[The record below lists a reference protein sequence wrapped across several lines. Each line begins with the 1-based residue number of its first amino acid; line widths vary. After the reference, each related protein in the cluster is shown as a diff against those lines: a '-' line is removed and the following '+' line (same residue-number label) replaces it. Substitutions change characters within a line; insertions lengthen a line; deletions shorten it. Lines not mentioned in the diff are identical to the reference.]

1 MFSPLSNHHL
11 TNFLKRPIL
20 DPPKSQ
26 LIYGDMTGNILESG
40 LPRIIDM
47 TFYRRPAA
55 LAEAIMVADPLIW
68 DEGGKDIVKI
78 YGDDE
83 LSLQTIHVRALL
95 FRCYAFAIDTEQSFI
110 DACLHK
116 VDFAGAAAVV
126 REILEENGLL
136 ERV

>member
-1 MFSPLSNHHL
+1 
-11 TNFLKRPIL
+11 
-20 DPPKSQ
+20 
-26 LIYGDMTGNILESG
+26 MTGNILESG
-40 LPRIIDM
+40 LPRIIDI

-78 YGDDE
+78 YRDNE
-83 LSLQTIHVRALL
+83 LSLQIHVRASL
-95 FRCYAFAIDTEQSFI
+95 FRYYVFAIDTEQLFI
-110 DACLHK
+110 DACLDK